1 MPNIMNIA
9 LPDSGFSFKRISY
22 FRIEGIINNSKSKR
36 QRERE
41 RERER
46 DAKSRICSI
55 RSHFSGSK
63 I

>member
-46 DAKSRICSI
+46 EMQNRGFVFDSQPLLWI
-55 RSHFSGSK
+55 
-63 I
+63 

>member
-46 DAKSRICSI
+46 ERC
-55 RSHFSGSK
+55 K
-63 I
+63 IEDLFDSQPLLWI